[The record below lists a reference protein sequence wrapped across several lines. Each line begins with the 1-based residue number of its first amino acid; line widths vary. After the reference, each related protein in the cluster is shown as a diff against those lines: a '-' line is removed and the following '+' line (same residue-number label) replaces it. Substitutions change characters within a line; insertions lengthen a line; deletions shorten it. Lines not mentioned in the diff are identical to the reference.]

1 MLAFLDEYMTN
12 EDPVAQF
19 VESYVYEASEKEF
32 VPVQTMLG
40 AIEAYCHRQGI
51 ETPAE
56 TQTRKRLRELLGAT
70 LQRRYD
76 HHQNRT
82 RGYAGYTI
90 IEDRDD
96 EECF

>member
-1 MLAFLDEYMTN
+1 MLD
-12 EDPVAQF
+12 
-19 VESYVYEASEKEF
+19 S
-32 VPVQTMLG
+32 VQ
-40 AIEAYCHRQGI
+40 AYCHRQGI

-70 LQRRYD
+70 LQRRYG

-82 RGYAGYTI
+82 RGFAGYTI

-96 EECF
+96 EGYF